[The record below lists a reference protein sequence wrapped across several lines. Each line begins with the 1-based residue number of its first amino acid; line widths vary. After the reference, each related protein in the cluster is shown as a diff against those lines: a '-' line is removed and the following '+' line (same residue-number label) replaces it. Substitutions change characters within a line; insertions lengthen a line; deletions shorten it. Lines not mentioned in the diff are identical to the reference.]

1 MERGS
6 LRSAGDGESRIS
18 GPLDPRAAPSGEA
31 RTATAKPSDAAHPRL
46 APIRARGEVQ
56 PAREDDPLAEAKR
69 LGEVEAELAD
79 LRLRLKESLAR
90 ERRLLET
97 TIEFQEALEQTGRVE
112 YDLRLQIERYAA
124 YHRAVE
130 RSSAWRLVQFLRS
143 LVGRKW

>member
-1 MERGS
+1 M
-6 LRSAGDGESRIS
+6 
-18 GPLDPRAAPSGEA
+18 
-31 RTATAKPSDAAHPRL
+31 
-46 APIRARGEVQ
+46 
-56 PAREDDPLAEAKR
+56 AEAKR

-97 TIEFQEALEQTGRVE
+97 TIEFQEALEQTDRVE